1 MENRKFCPTF
11 LFFCSSELEMPFWR
25 LGFVGSEASW
35 HEEWGKERERGAGGW
50 PWCPLIRVCVGGGG
64 NSSSHSWTF
73 LPFWKRNKRT
83 RLVSVRLAWPVLAWP
98 DEHSACQVAQEFSY
112 YSLHAKPLEREDERK
127 RGEVAK
133 ARWQLQIHMFDIIF
147 QTAKRSSYYLNRK
160 MHKHL

>member
-11 LFFCSSELEMPFWR
+11 LFFFCSSELEMPFWR

-35 HEEWGKERERGAGGW
+35 HEERGTERVEGGW
-50 PWCPLIRVCVGGGG
+50 PWCPLIRVCVWGGG
-64 NSSSHSWTF
+64 NPSSHSWTY

-83 RLVSVRLAWPVLAWP
+83 RLVSVRLAWLGLAWP

-112 YSLHAKPLEREDERK
+112 YSLNAKPLEREDEGSGR
-127 RGEVAK
+127 EAVAK

-147 QTAKRSSYYLNRK
+147 
-160 MHKHL
+160 

>member
-25 LGFVGSEASW
+25 LGFVGGQASW
-35 HEEWGKERERGAGGW
+35 REEWGKERERESRGAGRGALW
-50 PWCPLIRVCVGGGG
+50 YVCVWGRG
-64 NSSSHSWTF
+64 NPSSHSWTF

-83 RLVSVRLAWPVLAWP
+83 RLVSVRLAWLGLAWP

-112 YSLHAKPLEREDERK
+112 YSLHAKPLEREDEGSGREEGG
-127 RGEVAK
+127 RE
-133 ARWQLQIHMFDIIF
+133 LQIHMFDIIF

-160 MHKHL
+160 LHKHL